1 MNSGNLRMRRSN
13 SNVSS
18 QSGWQTSP
26 RSKGALN
33 STKGR
38 RTDLEKE
45 KHSPVEELPET
56 SFDSSDGPGARHRT
70 AYLLSPYGATSQVT
84 LSPDEMG
91 RLKEDPTVRLVN
103 GKHVPRGRSASA
115 SEGHSSQSQRRYSSS
130 SEDSRRS
137 SFEGAKMRHVS
148 VNEVVSA
155 YSEERK
161 DGLCAV
167 QGGGSSHSSS
177 SEGRSPSISPSSSAE
192 KVQHD
197 HPELSWTMTFV
208 LLISVTVVS
217 THFERLLL

>member
-26 RSKGALN
+26 RSKGALG

-38 RTDLEKE
+38 HTNIQKE

-56 SFDSSDGPGARHRT
+56 SFDCSDGSGARHRT

-91 RLKEDPTVRLVN
+91 NLREDPTVRLVN
-103 GKHVPRGRSASA
+103 GKHRLRGRSASVSDGYN
-115 SEGHSSQSQRRYSSS
+115 SERSRRYSSS

-137 SFEGAKMRHVS
+137 SFESGRLKHVS

-167 QGGGSSHSSS
+167 PGGEKSGDQG

-217 THFERLLL
+217 IS